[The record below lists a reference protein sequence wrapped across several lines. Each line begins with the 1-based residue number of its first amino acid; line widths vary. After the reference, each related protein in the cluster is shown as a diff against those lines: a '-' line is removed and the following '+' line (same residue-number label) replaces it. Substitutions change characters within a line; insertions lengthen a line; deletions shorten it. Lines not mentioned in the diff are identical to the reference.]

1 MDDVQEGN
9 SDTQKGQKMTYE
21 TALWLLKAVRERVS
35 LLPSQ
40 QAVLTA
46 PLDVPQRL
54 TSAYTERVTGGKGY
68 QNPALTAM
76 LRHDADIAQAKRD
89 IAYTQML
96 VRRATRLIKPLPVQ
110 ARVFIEE
117 YYIGAKK
124 GSEMRTEHMWSK
136 MQYDAQRKAAL
147 SALRKR
153 FRA

>member
-1 MDDVQEGN
+1 
-9 SDTQKGQKMTYE
+9 MTYE
-21 TALWLLKAVRERVS
+21 SALWLLKAVRERLG

-40 QAVLTA
+40 LAILNA

-96 VRRATRLIKPLPVQ
+96 VRRATRLVKPLPVE

-117 YYIGAKK
+117 YYIGAKT
-124 GSEMRTEHMWSK
+124 GSQMRTEHTWSR
-136 MQYDAQRKAAL
+136 QQFDAQRKAAL
-147 SALRKR
+147 SALRRK